1 MNVLREYN
9 VKGLVIEE
17 VGEQAMQLNWN
28 DEL

>member
-17 VGEQAMQLNWN
+17 VGEQAMQLN
-28 DEL
+28 